1 MLTVRLGTPSL
12 EAGDQARQK
21 FFQNETDMYDMY
33 YPDSFSMNLQT
44 SHHLHVF
51 PAQILSS
58 SLNIFY
64 VSLLHL

>member
-12 EAGDQARQK
+12 EAGDQARQI
-21 FFQNETDMYDMY
+21 FFQNETGMYD
-33 YPDSFSMNLQT
+33 PDSFSMNLQT